1 MTRRYRRL
9 EDAIEA
15 RVHTGLLEADQH
27 IKDAA
32 AKEAQCYINVLTM
45 LEKQGLTWGGFIQ
58 WISGANGHGKARWDG
73 FFSCPNDVVNVL
85 DLWVNQSSDI
95 GRRTVEEWA
104 LGVVAQVVEAEAKV
118 TTESNLLQTRTQPF
132 TNERILSFDLTSLH
146 NRIFGMCPAMTSLL
160 TRFAETPR
168 QHQTVT
174 ARSEA
179 SLDNNKDDPLVIRK
193 KRRIGTVLVDLLG
206 ERSQKNSLIKHIN
219 ALYFYATGTSRQ
231 SISVASALGIC
242 SSYTTIVGSTK
253 VHRSFDMPPP
263 GLEEDDDITLAELV
277 NSDGVDD
284 IDLDEGT
291 VPDQDD
297 TEPEPD
303 DDLVEPQAPPP
314 WPGSTMRR
322 QIGENDSQES
332 GPSTRPHDTMDMED
346 AGNAMDTETAVDA
359 VDVEVEHQGE
369 CGSRPAVNR
378 EKKGKPS
385 RRGRR
390 ERQVKPETPA
400 SLWRGAGLLR
410 RIGYSCRLAARKL
423 AHTSLAG
430 YVYDNINVAFKVSE
444 QVLGHQDTLE
454 SGTCATIFSLFDA
467 SPADMKTEDL
477 VSSIKTA
484 RPLQM
489 GDLRL
494 TTDDLKLFDKSITHA
509 ILRVIVHSDLA
520 FSKFRQRTSIHPL
533 PTMNID
539 ESSVTGNASVLDYIF
554 RRELKFNFGAARFRE
569 VVRLVFG
576 DQLSLARIRTLIM
589 HRIGHDTLATS
600 HANLVPG
607 PGLFHYQLAL
617 VHGILETHF
626 GEPNPES
633 GGEGT
638 LNPASISFFNS
649 VLGRK
654 PIFLSSLPPYRTCRD
669 LIFTSL
675 TAAVLS
681 CLKTLMNVDDLE
693 QLASELTFEEL
704 EAHAL
709 EIHQRFDIN
718 TVTILREERNA
729 QVEDRLDEHK
739 RVLEA
744 AGKSDKDELDSPFN
758 PLVNLNT
765 GDMVYENTV
774 LFLRDALLLR
784 EFDDAIRAGC
794 SGRILRTLKVLAFA
808 YRGLGRTKYA
818 HEVLHL
824 VHGLTTVWPE
834 RLRVIVLKNWLVNPT
849 GMENAWVPVDLL
861 QEHMNLMIKS
871 IYKAR
876 GSNMSWSWF
885 EMISPCIITLRHLAT
900 QMNAFLGD
908 KTGNKHASP
917 EASRDVA
924 SLRESMETHRI
935 FVVEKG
941 RVLTGMKKP
950 VVPNAVDVGFEATPG
965 PLEDYNKTFERFQV
979 RLRRVPL
986 LDLLARRTATPAAS
1000 ASEAVVLQPSQAV
1013 NDGLEDNFE
1022 DGPLGEC
1029 DAEGLTPGELDSAA
1043 AFAQEE
1049 VPDSLEDALEY
1060 D

>member
-1 MTRRYRRL
+1 
-9 EDAIEA
+9 
-15 RVHTGLLEADQH
+15 
-27 IKDAA
+27 
-32 AKEAQCYINVLTM
+32 M

-174 ARSEA
+174 ARM
-179 SLDNNKDDPLVIRK
+179 IRK

-253 VHRSFDMPPP
+253 
-263 GLEEDDDITLAELV
+263 
-277 NSDGVDD
+277 
-284 IDLDEGT
+284 
-291 VPDQDD
+291 
-297 TEPEPD
+297 
-303 DDLVEPQAPPP
+303 
-314 WPGSTMRR
+314 
-322 QIGENDSQES
+322 
-332 GPSTRPHDTMDMED
+332 
-346 AGNAMDTETAVDA
+346 
-359 VDVEVEHQGE
+359 
-369 CGSRPAVNR
+369 
-378 EKKGKPS
+378 
-385 RRGRR
+385 
-390 ERQVKPETPA
+390 VKPETPA

-681 CLKTLMNVDDLE
+681 CLKTLTNVDDLE

-849 GMENAWVPVDLL
+849 RMENAWVPVDLL

-965 PLEDYNKTFERFQV
+965 PLEDYNKTFERFQ
-979 RLRRVPL
+979 
-986 LDLLARRTATPAAS
+986 
-1000 ASEAVVLQPSQAV
+1000 PSQAV